1 MGRCKTVLVVG
12 SSIDGKISPGRGIS
26 SKNFGKY
33 IPREV
38 SLELHKLRSK
48 VEGILV
54 SSSTVLSDNP
64 SLTVRSVQSKKRPY
78 RIIIDRLGKIPKN
91 SKVLNDEA
99 NTIILTSKQGKL
111 KFKKVPSNVKVI
123 ICKTEGEK
131 LDLNDALKRL
141 KKEGIKNIL
150 IEGGGTINYNLFLL
164 NLIDEMVVFIFPFV
178 IGGKDTPTIVD
189 GQKSFYNSFKK
200 MKLKH
205 VKQMRGCLMN
215 IYKHE

>member
-1 MGRCKTVLVVG
+1 MVRCKTVLVVG

-26 SKNFGKY
+26 SKNFGKH
-33 IPREV
+33 IPEEV

-48 VEGILV
+48 VDGILV

-78 RIIIDRLGKIPKN
+78 RIIMDRLGKIPKN

-99 NTIILTSKQGKL
+99 KTIILTSKQGKL

-131 LDLNDALKRL
+131 LDLKDALKQL
-141 KKEGIKNIL
+141 KKEGMNNIL
-150 IEGGGTINYNLFLL
+150 IEGGGTINYGLFSL

-200 MKLKH
+200 MKLRY
-205 VKQMRGCLMN
+205 VKQIGSCLMN
-215 IYKHE
+215 IYKNG

>member
-205 VKQMRGCLMN
+205 VKQMRGCL
-215 IYKHE
+215 